1 MADDFNMSLDS
12 TSIAQA
18 LWQGLPL
25 ELTGGVAFVITLAK
39 AVGIAVLIYIAFL
52 IVKSVVQTRQA
63 LRIKSMQET
72 LEQINKKLDI
82 LVGKKSGKE
91 DKDKK

>member
-1 MADDFNMSLDS
+1 MADPLNVSLDGA
-12 TSIAQA
+12 SIAQA
-18 LWQGLPL
+18 LWQGLPV
-25 ELTGGVAFVITLAK
+25 ELLGGMAFVLTLAK
-39 AVGIAVLIYIAFL
+39 AVGIAVLIYVAFL
-52 IVKSVVQTRQA
+52 IVKAVIQTRQA

-82 LVGKKSGKE
+82 LVGKKS

>member
-1 MADDFNMSLDS
+1 MADPLNISLDGAS
-12 TSIAQA
+12 VASA
-18 LWQGLPL
+18 LWQGLPI
-25 ELTGGVAFVITLAK
+25 ELTGGLAFVLTLAK
-39 AVGIAVLIYIAFL
+39 AVGIAVLVYIAFL
-52 IVKSVVQTRQA
+52 IVKAVVQTRQA

-82 LVGKKSGKE
+82 IVGKKS